1 MLSIG
6 FFSLL
11 KLKCAFRINILLL
24 RSSFVKY
31 FYENDFTL
39 VQKTFVL
46 APHFLCAGGR
56 YCQPPAQMPRICAGG
71 RHKHKSICTRG
82 WNKRPPEQIPYL
94 FWRSFLSTASTN

>member
-11 KLKCAFRINILLL
+11 KLKCAFRINMLLL

-82 WNKRPPEQIPYL
+82 WNKRPPEQI
-94 FWRSFLSTASTN
+94 